1 VRFCG
6 ALGKDP
12 KWDQRHIDERRT
24 TRKARASFKGHRGW
38 VTWTKQTNSWLE
50 STRRPPGRLAALVRR
65 ASYGIM
71 FKFGGSAGRVRRTA
85 CWSRLW
91 GRLARPT
98 AARPVDGAAMGPSLR
113 SSREVRCAV
122 PCMHF
127 ISCPTA
133 NRRLL
138 KLSGLA
144 LALSGATHARSL
156 SGRQP
161 ESPLAG
167 GPPHGPY
174 VPVASF
180 FGEHVTIIRP
190 LRRYLARA
198 AFNGPPGRLESNRR
212 KTALRFVRTP
222 WTCKA
227 GSAAGL

>member
-1 VRFCG
+1 
-6 ALGKDP
+6 
-12 KWDQRHIDERRT
+12 
-24 TRKARASFKGHRGW
+24 
-38 VTWTKQTNSWLE
+38 
-50 STRRPPGRLAALVRR
+50 
-65 ASYGIM
+65 M

-156 SGRQP
+156 SGSLRAPWQAGRPMVHMFRSHLFFWKACYNHQP
-161 ESPLAG
+161 LKEACRTRG
-167 GPPHGPY
+167 
-174 VPVASF
+174 
-180 FGEHVTIIRP
+180 I
-190 LRRYLARA
+190 
-198 AFNGPPGRLESNRR
+198 GPPGRLESNRR
-212 KTALRFVRTP
+212 KTALPGRFVRTP